1 MDELA
6 RGGDE
11 RDACALVAVARKDA
25 CPGPGPLSLVLHG
38 LDRMSHRSGQID
50 GEGDGSGVLVD
61 IPRALWADRLA
72 DAGLPAALAV
82 DPRFAVAHLFVPPD
96 APADT
101 STTIRAVLAAHRIRV
116 ILERHQS
123 TSAQALLPRGRAE
136 EPRFWQLA
144 LQVHASGRRG
154 DRALHLAA
162 VEIEA
167 RTPATV
173 VSLSRSTAVYKLRG
187 SAHQLVPYFADLGDP
202 RFRTSAAFGHNRYS
216 TNTSSTFARVQPFAA
231 FAHNGEIDTIGR
243 LREETRALGVP
254 IVREGSDS
262 QDIDALLRGLVHGLG
277 VDPIEA
283 IELVFPPIVNEIRR
297 LPDALQDVYAHARAA
312 FGPFAQ
318 GPAAFLARFDD
329 LCLFGV
335 DAMGLRPLWHV
346 ETDEEHIFA
355 SERGFVPLERYVADP
370 RPLGPGEHAALERS
384 RGAWRLLDDATLR
397 ERFVRARA
405 RHAIVVA
412 GSRERLE
419 TGGPLDAPALTAR
432 SGKALPR
439 SNPARFAGSA
449 YSAREGP
456 ERRVEVAT
464 PPDEI
469 DDHAVARE
477 QRFAALGYEAE
488 DLRTVAYMAETAG
501 EPIGSLGYDGPLAA
515 LSTRRM
521 NLADHLHESVAVVT
535 NPAIDRER
543 EIEHFSTRVVV
554 GPRPAPHRAGTPRAW
569 VELRVPI
576 LLGGHDPRAG
586 LAEAEARALAN
597 RLGTWALG
605 DLVAHFARQS
615 KRSAVVL
622 QSDRD
627 WEEGLRDA
635 LARIGA
641 AACAGVRAGSRIVVI
656 EDRSVTEE
664 GRSWI
669 DPLLVV
675 ATVHR
680 ALESQPSRTGSLR
693 RACAVVLS
701 AGSVRNLHDLM
712 VALGL
717 GADAVAPYLMLEHA
731 IATGDPDAPA
741 NLVEALRKGIEKV
754 LSTLGMHELRGY
766 GRAFSAIGLAPDV
779 ARLLGVRTFA
789 ASDGVGI
796 GWSELERDGEER
808 ARQLRERTPARLE
821 HPFRLYPRIWKAA
834 LAVANGEATYDA
846 YAAKLEQL
854 EREHPVS
861 LRHVL
866 DLRIGSRAPDA
877 VQLAAGDGSLAT
889 GEWAPDTVQLAAG
902 DGSHATGEWGGQLP
916 SEGPSPDAWDVKLAP
931 ADTRVG
937 PHEAPFYISSM
948 SFGSQGETAYRAYA
962 EAAYRLGILC
972 INGEGGELPDLIGRY
987 PAHRGQQ
994 IASGRFGVSSL
1005 LANSSDYLEIKIGQG
1020 AKPGEGGHLPG
1031 RKVSAKVALA
1041 RNAQIGVDLI
1051 SPSNNHD
1058 IYSIED
1064 LAQVVHELKTV
1075 NPRAKISV
1083 KIPITPDVGI
1093 IACGVAKA
1101 GADIVTLSGYDG
1113 GTGAARLHAL
1123 RRAGLPAEIGV
1134 TEAHRALTEN
1144 GLRSHVEL
1152 WCDGGMK
1159 SALDVVKMMC
1169 LGADRVGFGTLAMV
1183 ALGCTICRGC
1193 QLDTCHVGITT
1204 QIADAAEAAA
1214 RGVKR
1219 FEPQEFERA
1228 VANLRRF
1235 FGALREELARLVAAA
1250 GCASVRDLVGRTDL
1264 LVQARATDR
1273 VDCAALL
1280 QPVEQRHGEDG
1291 TRVAL
1296 PVFAGESSVGDRA
1309 LGPADRSVGTAGSGA
1324 LARQRIAVSLP
1335 IAARVIASYGR
1346 GSVAGNGLGAYMAE
1360 GVTVEVAG
1368 GAQDGAAKTAL
1379 GGTLAILKGPNA
1391 VGRFVDGSVGKA
1403 FAYGAQRGRLFV
1415 QGGADAR
1422 AAIRLS
1428 GADVVFGG
1436 DLGGFAFEYMTG
1448 GTAVVLGDPGRW
1460 ICSGMSGGLVF
1471 LRLDEGRGLDEAGL
1485 RARFAKGAKVSL
1497 RVPDAAEAAR
1507 CADLLAAYAGI
1518 VASSGQGGEA
1528 ARVRAL
1534 CGRVAEVF
1542 RVVRPGIDIVD
1553 QTVTTE

>member
-1 MDELA
+1 MDPSVL
-6 RGGDE
+6 RGDE

-25 CPGPGPLSLVLHG
+25 RPGPGPLALVLNG
-38 LDRMSHRSGQID
+38 LERMAHRSGEID
-50 GEGDGSGVLVD
+50 GEGDGAGVLVD
-61 IPRALWADRLA
+61 IPRALWAAHLA
-72 DAGLPAALAV
+72 DAGLAAGLAV
-82 DPRFAVAHLFVPPD
+82 DPRFAVGHLFVPRD
-96 APADT
+96 GPADT
-101 STTIRAVLAAHRIRV
+101 DATIREVLARHRVRIA
-116 ILERHQS
+116 LERTAS
-123 TSAQALLPRGRAE
+123 TSPAALLPRGRAE
-136 EPRFWQLA
+136 EPRFVQLA
-144 LQVHASGRRG
+144 LQAPARGRRG

-167 RTPATV
+167 LTPATV
-173 VSLSRSTAVYKLRG
+173 VSLSRSTAAYKLRG
-187 SAHQLVPYFADLGDP
+187 AARQLVPYYSDLGDP

-216 TNTSSTFARVQPFAA
+216 TNTSSTFARVQPFAS

-243 LREETRALGVP
+243 LREETRSLGVP
-254 IVREGSDS
+254 IVRQGSDS
-262 QDIDALLRGLVHGLG
+262 QDVDALLRGLVHALGL
-277 VDPIEA
+277 DPIEA
-283 IELVFPPIVNEIRR
+283 IELVFPPIVNEVRR
-297 LPDALQDVYAHARAA
+297 LPNALQDAYAHARAA

-370 RPLGPGEHAALERS
+370 RPLGPGEHAALERA
-384 RGAWRLLDDATLR
+384 RGGWQLLDHDALR
-397 ERFVRARA
+397 ERFVRARS
-405 RHAIVVA
+405 RHAISFA
-412 GSRERLE
+412 GSRARLE
-419 TGGPLDAPALTAR
+419 TGGPLDGP
-432 SGKALPR
+432 
-439 SNPARFAGSA
+439 PARG
-449 YSAREGP
+449 RRP
-456 ERRVEVAT
+456 DRRVEVAT

-477 QRFAALGYEAE
+477 QRFAALGYEPE
-488 DLRTVAYMAETAG
+488 DLRTAAYMSETAG
-501 EPIGSLGYDGPLAA
+501 EPIGSLGYDGPLGA
-515 LSTRRM
+515 LSTRRT

-543 EIEHFSTRVVV
+543 EIEHFSTRVVL
-554 GPRPAPHRAGTPRAW
+554 GPRPAPNRAGSPRAW

-586 LAEAEARALAN
+586 LADAEARALAS
-597 RLGTWALG
+597 RLGTWVLD
-605 DLVAHFARQS
+605 DLVGHFTRQS
-615 KRSAVVL
+615 KRPATVL

-656 EDRSVTEE
+656 EDRTVFEE

-669 DPLLVV
+669 DPLLAA

-680 ALESQPSRTGSLR
+680 ALLGQPSRSGSLR
-693 RACAVVLS
+693 RDCAVVLS
-701 AGSVRNLHDLM
+701 AASVRNLHDLV

-717 GADAVAPYLMLEHA
+717 GADAVAPYLLLEHA

-754 LSTLGMHELRGY
+754 ISTLGIHELRGY

-779 ARLLGVRTFA
+779 ARLLGVHTFA
-789 ASDGVGI
+789 ATDGGGI
-796 GWSELERDGEER
+796 GWAELERDGEDR
-808 ARQLRERTPARLE
+808 ARLLRERTPARLE
-821 HPFRLYPRIWKAA
+821 HPFRLYPRVWKAA
-834 LAVANGEATYDA
+834 LAVANGEAAYDA
-846 YAAKLEQL
+846 YAQKLEEL
-854 EREHPVS
+854 EREHPIA

-866 DLRIGSRAPDA
+866 DVRATATDA
-877 VQLAAGDGSLAT
+877 V
-889 GEWAPDTVQLAAG
+889 
-902 DGSHATGEWGGQLP
+902 
-916 SEGPSPDAWDVKLAP
+916 
-931 ADTRVG
+931 ADTRTG

-994 IASGRFGVSSL
+994 IASGRFGVSAL

-1041 RNAQIGVDLI
+1041 RNAQVGVDLI

-1075 NPRAKISV
+1075 NPRAKVSV
-1083 KIPITPDVGI
+1083 KIPVTPDVGI
-1093 IACGVAKA
+1093 IACGVAKS

-1134 TEAHRALTEN
+1134 AEAHAALTEN
-1144 GLRSHVEL
+1144 GLRSQVEL

-1169 LGADRVGFGTLAMV
+1169 LGADRVGFATLAMV

-1219 FEPQEFERA
+1219 FEPQEFERG

-1235 FGALREELARLVAAA
+1235 FGALRLELARLTAAL
-1250 GCASVRDLVGRTDL
+1250 GCASVRELVGRTDL
-1264 LVQARATDR
+1264 LVQARAHDR
-1273 VDCAALL
+1273 VDLAPLLVPVARPGGAEGVPAA
-1280 QPVEQRHGEDG
+1280 
-1291 TRVAL
+1291 VAVL
-1296 PVFAGESSVGDRA
+1296 AGESAIGDRA
-1309 LGPADRSVGTAGSGA
+1309 LGPADRSVATAGSGA

-1335 IAARVIASYGR
+1335 LASRVIASYGR
-1346 GSVAGNGLGAYMAE
+1346 GSVAGNGLGAYMAD

-1379 GGTLAILKGPNA
+1379 GGTLSILKGPNA

-1428 GADVVFGG
+1428 GAEVVFGG

-1471 LRLDEGRGLDEAGL
+1471 LRLDPSRGLDEDGL

-1497 RVPDAAEAAR
+1497 RVPDPAEAAR
-1507 CADLLAAYAGI
+1507 CADLLGAYAGI
-1518 VASSGQGGEA
+1518 VASSGQGAEA

-1534 CGRVAEVF
+1534 CASVAGSF
-1542 RVVRPGIDIVD
+1542 RVVRPGQEQVD

>member
-1 MDELA
+1 MDGVPRSA
-6 RGGDE
+6 DE
-11 RDACALVAVARKDA
+11 RDACALVAVARKDGRPD
-25 CPGPGPLSLVLHG
+25 PGALALVLHG
-38 LDRMSHRSGQID
+38 LERMAHRSGGID
-50 GEGDGSGVLVD
+50 GEGDGAGVLVD
-61 IPRALWADRLA
+61 IPRALWAEHLA
-72 DAGLPAALAV
+72 DAGLPGTLAADA
-82 DPRFAVAHLFVPPD
+82 RFAVGHLFVPRD

-101 STTIRAVLAAHRIRV
+101 EATIRSVLGAHGIGIV
-116 ILERHQS
+116 LERHTS
-123 TSAQALLPRGRAE
+123 TSPAALLPRGRAE
-136 EPRFWQLA
+136 EPRFLQLA
-144 LQVHASGRRG
+144 LHAPARGHRG

-162 VEIEA
+162 VEVEA

-173 VSLSRSTAVYKLRG
+173 VSLSRSTAAYKLRG
-187 SAHQLVPYFADLGDP
+187 AARQLVPYYADLGDP

-243 LREETRALGVP
+243 LREETRSLGVP

-262 QDIDALLRGLVHGLG
+262 QDVDALLRGLVHGLG
-277 VDPIEA
+277 LDPVEA
-283 IELVFPPIVNEIRR
+283 IELVFPPIVNEVRR
-297 LPDALQDVYAHARAA
+297 LPNGLQDAYAHARAA

-370 RPLGPGEHAALERS
+370 RPLGPGEHAALERA
-384 RGAWRLLDDATLR
+384 RGGWQLLDHDALR
-397 ERFVRARA
+397 ERFLRARS
-405 RHAIVVA
+405 RHAIGFA
-412 GSRERLE
+412 GSRVRFE
-419 TGGPLDAPALTAR
+419 TGGPLDPL
-432 SGKALPR
+432 
-439 SNPARFAGSA
+439 PARG
-449 YSAREGP
+449 RP
-456 ERRVEVAT
+456 DRRVEIAT

-469 DDHAVARE
+469 DDHAAARE
-477 QRFAALGYEAE
+477 QRLAALGYEPE
-488 DLRTVAYMAETAG
+488 DLRTAGYMAETAG

-515 LSTRRM
+515 LSSRRA
-521 NLADHLHESVAVVT
+521 NLADHLQESVAVVT

-543 EIEHFSTRVVV
+543 EIEHFSTRVVL
-554 GPRPAPHRAGTPRAW
+554 GPRPAPHRAGAPRSW

-576 LLGGHDPRAG
+576 LLGGHDARAG
-586 LAEAEARALAN
+586 LAPAEARALAN
-597 RLGTWALG
+597 RLGTWVLD
-605 DLVAHFARQS
+605 DLADHFARQS
-615 KRSAVVL
+615 RRPATLL

-641 AACAGVRAGSRIVVI
+641 AACAAVRAGARLIVI
-656 EDRSVTEE
+656 EDRTVTDE

-669 DPLLVV
+669 DPLLAV

-680 ALESQPSRTGSLR
+680 ALLGQASRSGSLR
-693 RACAVVLS
+693 RDCAIVLS

-712 VALGL
+712 IALGL
-717 GADAVAPYLMLEHA
+717 GADAVAPYLLLEHA

-754 LSTLGMHELRGY
+754 ISTLGMHELRGY

-789 ASDGVGI
+789 ASEDAGI
-796 GWSELERDGEER
+796 GWAELERDGEER
-808 ARQLRERTPARLE
+808 ARLLRERTPARLE

-846 YAAKLEQL
+846 YAAKLEEL
-854 EREHPVS
+854 EREHPVA

-866 DLRIGSRAPDA
+866 DVRFVRPGPASPAPA
-877 VQLAAGDGSLAT
+877 
-889 GEWAPDTVQLAAG
+889 EPP
-902 DGSHATGEWGGQLP
+902 E
-916 SEGPSPDAWDVKLAP
+916 

-994 IASGRFGVSSL
+994 IASGRFGVSAL

-1075 NPRAKISV
+1075 NPRAKVSV

-1134 TEAHRALTEN
+1134 AEAHRALTEN
-1144 GLRSHVEL
+1144 GLRSLVEL

-1169 LGADRVGFGTLAMV
+1169 LGADRVGFATLAMV

-1214 RGVKR
+1214 RGLKR
-1219 FEPQEFERA
+1219 FEPQEFERG

-1235 FGALREELARLVAAA
+1235 FGALRDELARLTAQT
-1250 GCASVRDLVGRTDL
+1250 GC
-1264 LVQARATDR
+1264 
-1273 VDCAALL
+1273 
-1280 QPVEQRHGEDG
+1280 
-1291 TRVAL
+1291 
-1296 PVFAGESSVGDRA
+1296 
-1309 LGPADRSVGTAGSGA
+1309 RSEE
-1324 LARQRIAVSLP
+1324 RR
-1335 IAARVIASYGR
+1335 
-1346 GSVAGNGLGAYMAE
+1346 
-1360 GVTVEVAG
+1360 
-1368 GAQDGAAKTAL
+1368 
-1379 GGTLAILKGPNA
+1379 
-1391 VGRFVDGSVGKA
+1391 VGK
-1403 FAYGAQRGRLFV
+1403 
-1415 QGGADAR
+1415 
-1422 AAIRLS
+1422 
-1428 GADVVFGG
+1428 
-1436 DLGGFAFEYMTG
+1436 E
-1448 GTAVVLGDPGRW
+1448 
-1460 ICSGMSGGLVF
+1460 
-1471 LRLDEGRGLDEAGL
+1471 
-1485 RARFAKGAKVSL
+1485 
-1497 RVPDAAEAAR
+1497 
-1507 CADLLAAYAGI
+1507 
-1518 VASSGQGGEA
+1518 
-1528 ARVRAL
+1528 
-1534 CGRVAEVF
+1534 
-1542 RVVRPGIDIVD
+1542 
-1553 QTVTTE
+1553 